1 MYEEKNPH
9 LARGYKMGT
18 DGNPSSGRARI
29 GDMFVALAECRG
41 RRCQSRVRASH
52 GALSCSR
59 DTPVST
65 RRTAVPKRRA
75 AKKETKMR
83 IGESARGVPGVFT
96 EREHPS
102 LASMPSRPFL
112 ERAAN
117 EGYLPY
123 GYPAAVSESVISLRP
138 TTPTAPRRLGSITA

>member
-1 MYEEKNPH
+1 
-9 LARGYKMGT
+9 MGT

-29 GDMFVALAECRG
+29 GDMFIALAECRG
-41 RRCQSRVRASH
+41 RRCQSRVRASY
-52 GALSCSR
+52 GALSCSK
-59 DTPVST
+59 DTPAST

-102 LASMPSRPFL
+102 LALMPNRPFL
-112 ERAAN
+112 ERAQTRD
-117 EGYLPY
+117 
-123 GYPAAVSESVISLRP
+123 ISLTDIQQQSQSR
-138 TTPTAPRRLGSITA
+138 